1 MSKESNVLVTGA
13 AGQLGRLVID
23 ALLKTMPAQRVH
35 ALVRNA
41 KAAQGLASLGVTTH
55 VGDYD
60 EPQTLDA
67 AFAGIDRVLLIS
79 SNDLGGRLVQHG
91 NVIEA
96 AKRAGVGLVAYTSL
110 LHADTS
116 TLGLA
121 REHLQTEHVLRESG
135 VPFVVLRNGW
145 YTENYAATI
154 PVSVEHGV
162 MLGSAGSGRISAA
175 ARADYALAAAVV
187 LGDADVKPGRIYE
200 LAGDQAFTLAQ
211 FAAEVAKQTK
221 KSVEYRDLPEAEFK
235 AALVQAGLPE
245 PVAVLLSDS
254 DRGAGEGGLFDEG
267 GELGRLIG
275 RRTTPFAETVAL
287 AVAAIGAGAEA
298 GR

>member
-23 ALLKTMPAQRVH
+23 ALLQTVPAERVH

-41 KAAQGLASLGVTTH
+41 KAAQGLASLGVKAH
-55 VGDYD
+55 IGDYD
-60 EPQTLDA
+60 APRTLDA
-67 AFAGIDRVLLIS
+67 AFGGIDRVLLIS
-79 SNDLGGRLVQHG
+79 SNDLGGRVAQHG
-91 NVIEA
+91 NVIDA
-96 AKRAGVGLVAYTSL
+96 AKRAGVGLLAYTSL

-121 REHLQTEHVLRESG
+121 REHVQTENLLRESG

-154 PVSVEHGV
+154 PASIEHGV

-175 ARADYALAAAVV
+175 ARADYAAAAAVV
-187 LGDADVKPGRIYE
+187 LSNADVKPGRIYE

-211 FAAEVAKQTK
+211 FAAEVARQAK
-221 KSVEYRDLPEAEFK
+221 KAVEYRNLPEAEFK

-254 DRGAGEGGLFDEG
+254 DRGASEGGLFDER
-267 GELGRLIG
+267 GELKKLIG
-275 RRTTPFAETVAL
+275 RPTRPFAETIAS
-287 AVAAIGAGAEA
+287 AIEATIAGAG
-298 GR
+298 R

>member
-23 ALLKTMPAQRVH
+23 ALLKTVPAERVH

-41 KAAQGLASLGVTTH
+41 KAAQGVASPGVKTH
-55 VGDYD
+55 IGDYD
-60 EPQTLDA
+60 EPRTLDA

-79 SNDLGGRLVQHG
+79 SNDLGGRVAQHR

-96 AKRAGVGLVAYTSL
+96 AKRAGVRLLAYTSL

-121 REHLQTEHVLRESG
+121 REHLQTENVLRESG

-154 PVSVEHGV
+154 PVAIEHGV
-162 MLGSAGSGRISAA
+162 MPGSAGNGRISAA
-175 ARADYALAAAVV
+175 ARADYAAAAAVV
-187 LGDADVKPGRIYE
+187 LSAADVQAGRIYE

-211 FAAEVAKQTK
+211 FASEVAKQARKT
-221 KSVEYRDLPEAEFK
+221 VEYRNLPEAEFK
-235 AALVQAGLPE
+235 AALVKAGLPE

-254 DRGAGEGGLFDEG
+254 DRGASEGGLFDES

-275 RRTTPFAETVAL
+275 RGTTPFAETIASTL
-287 AVAAIGAGAEA
+287 A
-298 GR
+298 RR

>member
-23 ALLKTMPAQRVH
+23 ALLKTVPAAHVH

-41 KAAQGLASLGVTTH
+41 KAAQGLASLGVKTH
-55 VGDYD
+55 IGDYD
-60 EPQTLDA
+60 EPRTLDA
-67 AFAGIDRVLLIS
+67 ALEGIDRVLLVS
-79 SNDLGGRLVQHG
+79 SNHLGGRVTQHG

-96 AKRAGVGLVAYTSL
+96 AKRTGVGLIAYTSL

-121 REHLQTEHVLRESG
+121 REHLQTENVLRKSG

-154 PVSVEHGV
+154 PVSIEHGV
-162 MLGSAGSGRISAA
+162 MPGSAGNGRISAA
-175 ARADYALAAAVV
+175 ARADYAAAAAVV
-187 LGDADVKPGRIYE
+187 LSNADVKPGRIYE
-200 LAGDQAFTLAQ
+200 LAGDHAFTLAQ
-211 FAAEVAKQTK
+211 FAAEVARQTRK
-221 KSVEYRDLPEAEFK
+221 AVEYRDLPEAEFK

-254 DRGAGEGGLFDEG
+254 DRGASEGGLFDEG
-267 GELGRLIG
+267 GELRRLIG
-275 RRTTPFAETVAL
+275 RPTTPFAETIAS
-287 AVAAIGAGAEA
+287 AIAATVSGAG
-298 GR
+298 R

>member
-1 MSKESNVLVTGA
+1 
-13 AGQLGRLVID
+13 
-23 ALLKTMPAQRVH
+23 MPAQRVH

-116 TLGLA
+116 PISNIVA
-121 REHLQTEHVLRESG
+121 S
-135 VPFVVLRNGW
+135 
-145 YTENYAATI
+145 ENETAGCSSYI
-154 PVSVEHGV
+154 P
-162 MLGSAGSGRISAA
+162 IW
-175 ARADYALAAAVV
+175 
-187 LGDADVKPGRIYE
+187 
-200 LAGDQAFTLAQ
+200 
-211 FAAEVAKQTK
+211 
-221 KSVEYRDLPEAEFK
+221 
-235 AALVQAGLPE
+235 
-245 PVAVLLSDS
+245 
-254 DRGAGEGGLFDEG
+254 
-267 GELGRLIG
+267 
-275 RRTTPFAETVAL
+275 L
-287 AVAAIGAGAEA
+287 AVPAPVDQN
-298 GR
+298 

>member
-23 ALLKTMPAQRVH
+23 ALLKTVPAERVH

-41 KAAQGLASLGVTTH
+41 KAAQSLASLGVKTH
-55 VGDYD
+55 IGDYD
-60 EPQTLDA
+60 EPGTLDA

-96 AKRAGVGLVAYTSL
+96 ARRARVRLVAYTSL
-110 LHADTS
+110 LHANTS

-121 REHLQTEHVLRESG
+121 RDHRQSESLLRESG

-154 PVSVEHGV
+154 PVAIEHGV
-162 MLGSAGSGRISAA
+162 MLGSAGNGRISSA
-175 ARADYALAAAVV
+175 ARADYAAAAAAV
-187 LGDADVKPGRIYE
+187 LSTADIQPGRIYE

-211 FAAEVAKQTK
+211 FAAEVARQARKT
-221 KSVEYRDLPEAEFK
+221 VAYRDLPETEFK
-235 AALVQAGLPE
+235 AALVAAGLPE
-245 PVAVLLSDS
+245 PVAALLSDS
-254 DRGAGEGGLFDEG
+254 DRGASEGGLFDEG

-275 RRTTPFAETVAL
+275 RQTTPFAETIAATLAL
-287 AVAAIGAGAEA
+287 ARQVT
-298 GR
+298 